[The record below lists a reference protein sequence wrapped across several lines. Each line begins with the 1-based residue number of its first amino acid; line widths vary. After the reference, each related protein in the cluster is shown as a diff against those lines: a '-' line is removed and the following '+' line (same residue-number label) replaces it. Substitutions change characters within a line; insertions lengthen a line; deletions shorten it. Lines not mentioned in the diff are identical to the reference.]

1 MVRGEIRLIRKRW
14 GRFLTDPFVFF
25 SALMV
30 GKMLLAGYVVFEGGD
45 LWRTLASGIPSV
57 WVFFCLIE
65 LVAPKRRLG
74 AYLIVDLLLTSVY
87 FAVIMYYKYF
97 GIIVTYHAAQQI
109 HQLGEVKSSV
119 FSLMHPYFLLIYTD
133 IVLLAL
139 ALLFS
144 RRFRVW
150 CKSLATARGT
160 NRRLAGAGLA
170 LSLLLCVANIVSHRD
185 SINEIK
191 QAQGMGILNY
201 EAYTAFAELL
211 EEEVDPAEVT
221 REAIDAL
228 KGVKPVAEPAYRGVA
243 RGKNLIVI
251 QLEAFQDFLIGLT
264 VDGREVTPNMNRLAR
279 EGWYFPH
286 FYQQVGQG
294 NTSDAE
300 FVVNTSL
307 YIPRHRAASE
317 VYAEKELPGLPR
329 LLAEHGYDTMTF
341 HTNDA
346 VFWNRKE
353 LYPALGFSRYYD
365 RAFFGDVDV
374 VMFGAS
380 DEVLYGKVAE
390 ELERLA
396 AEGRP
401 FYAMVVSMSGHH
413 PFNLPRRKYRMELP
427 ERLEGTLVGD
437 YIRAQNYADAALGEF
452 VDRLKAAGLWDN
464 SVVVIYGDHVG
475 LPKYSLTA
483 YEKQLM
489 KEWFG
494 RDYGVQD
501 MLNVPL
507 ILHVPG
513 TGPQVFEGVGGQVD
527 ILPTL
532 ANLLGIPLGDR
543 IYFGQDLLNQPGN
556 LLPERYYLPSGSLI
570 TDTGV
575 FVPGKGYEDGVSY
588 ALDGG
593 RLERP
598 AATREQFERALR
610 LLNMSNSYARSLPER
625 EP

>member
-1 MVRGEIRLIRKRW
+1 MMV
-14 GRFLTDPFVFF
+14 
-25 SALMV
+25 A
-30 GKMLLAGYVVFEGGD
+30 KMMLAGFVVFEDGD
-45 LWRTLASGIPSV
+45 LWRTLATGIPSV
-57 WVFFCLIE
+57 WVFFCLVE
-65 LVAPKRRLG
+65 LVAPKRKLG

-97 GIIVTYHAAQQI
+97 GIIVTYHAARQI
-109 HQLGEVKSSV
+109 NQLGEVKSSV

-139 ALLFS
+139 ALLCS
-144 RRFRVW
+144 RRLRSW
-150 CKSLATARGT
+150 GRSLAARGT

-170 LSLLLCVANIVSHRD
+170 LSLLLCIANIVPHKD
-185 SINEIK
+185 SISEIK
-191 QAQGMGILNY
+191 QAEGMGILNY

-211 EEEVDPAEVT
+211 EEEVDPGSVT

-228 KGVKPVAEPAYRGVA
+228 KGVQPVAEPAYRGIA
-243 RGKNLIVI
+243 RGKNLIII
-251 QLEAFQDFLIGLT
+251 QLEAFQDFLIGMT

-307 YIPRHRAASE
+307 FIPRKGAASE
-317 VYAEKELPGLPR
+317 TFGDKVLPGLPR
-329 LLAEHGYDTMTF
+329 LLAERGYDTMTF
-341 HTNDA
+341 HTNDV

-365 RAFFGDVDV
+365 RTFFGDEDV

-380 DEVLYGKVAE
+380 DEVLYRKVAE
-390 ELERLA
+390 ELTRVA
-396 AEGRP
+396 AGGRP

-413 PFNLPRRKYRMELP
+413 PFNLPKRKYRMELP
-427 ERLEGTLVGD
+427 KRFEGTLVGD

-452 VDRLKAAGLWDN
+452 VEQLKAAGLWDS
-464 SVVVIYGDHVG
+464 SVVVVYGDHVG

-483 YEKQLM
+483 QEKKLL
-489 KEWFG
+489 ESERFG
-494 RDYGVQD
+494 REYDVQD
-501 MLNVPL
+501 MLNIPL

-513 TGPQVFEGVGGQVD
+513 TEPQVFEGVGGQVD
-527 ILPTL
+527 LLPTL
-532 ANLLGIPLGDR
+532 ANLLDVPLDGQ
-543 IYFGQDLLNQPGN
+543 IYFGQDLLNQTGN
-556 LLPERYYLPSGSLI
+556 LLPQRYYLPSGSLI
-570 TDTGV
+570 TDDGV

-593 RLERP
+593 RLDRP
-598 AATREQFERALR
+598 AATEEQFERALR

-625 EP
+625 KP